1 MDFQI
6 FRELIFVKLVMFLV
20 EVVQVFHLISVLL
33 VILIGL
39 FRMEFVYLNVQIILE
54 FIQHKIILFVNLVI
68 LFVLR
73 VLDLIPTSA
82 VRVTLH
88 QPLFSMLIV
97 IIVQMS
103 VIRHQDSNY
112 LMEIFVLVALTLA
125 ILVQVP
131 NLMNVKLVKLI
142 NSFSTLLAMI
152 YAPLG
157 IILLI

>member
-1 MDFQI
+1 
-6 FRELIFVKLVMFLV
+6 MFLV